1 MSLSAM
7 EHKHGVL
14 IREFNQYV
22 REHPRF
28 AAKVPENARIIL
40 QLEGDEEFN
49 RWSERIGRSHLE
61 KGQSVLFVVIK
72 KLRPTRSRIQELEL
86 VTTQS

>member
-1 MSLSAM
+1 MSLSSYEM
-7 EHKHGVL
+7 KHGML
-14 IREFNQYV
+14 IREFNKYV

-28 AAKVPENARIIL
+28 AAKIPANARIIL

-61 KGQSVLFVVIK
+61 PGQLVLYVVIK
-72 KLRPTRSRIQELEL
+72 KLQPDRSRIREVE
-86 VTTQS
+86 VMTA